1 MSLGGDGVKNI
12 DKMDGM
18 LTAGGKGI
26 GGILLSREAYQLAF
40 LFVTTGY
47 SVGFFAKASTLCNT
61 ILLIWGGVLFL
72 VDLFTKRIL
81 FQSKRCIPLIVF
93 ILLYMVTLLVNRHM
107 QFFEN
112 GKVLLVTGI
121 EFFLLLPLDRHLPA
135 SSVERQMIRFNRIVV
150 WFSLF
155 FSGAAI
161 FMYLFWING
170 TAGGI
175 AFGSSG
181 GMLYGLYSGPNTGAA
196 LASASLA
203 LALVSCHLTP
213 RRPTPL
219 TAVNSVIQLLYLY
232 LSNSRASLYAFVFFL
247 ILYSLFFLKSRRAKV
262 GGIVSAGAVYLLAEP
277 VKALLHGLQKGV
289 LWVSSV
295 VRFLIGEVVFLFDQ
309 WFGGPSEGPT
319 PAPPHLSEP
328 IKTTPPDKD
337 IAMGFL
343 NGRAELWACGG
354 DILRD
359 HLLFGVGSRNIP
371 EVARRYRPA
380 DALPGIDGGGLHNI
394 VMQLLVSNGVLGF
407 AALAAYAVI
416 CLIQLI
422 GYFKFFRL
430 STRPSRTVLL
440 CVCVLLLLL
449 VQNMVENTIL
459 FGASFH
465 AAIFWSYLG
474 FGFFFVDRSRTEEQG
489 VGRTPP
495 V

>member
-1 MSLGGDGVKNI
+1 MEEI
-12 DKMDGM
+12 DK
-18 LTAGGKGI
+18 TGGIPTTGSKGI
-26 GGILLSREAYQLAF
+26 GGVLLSREAYRLAF

-47 SVGFFAKASTLCNT
+47 SVGFFTKVSTLCNT

-72 VDLFTKRIL
+72 ADLFTKRIS

-93 ILLYMVTLLVNRHM
+93 MLLYMVTLFINRHM
-107 QFFEN
+107 QPFEN

-121 EFFLLLPLDRHLPA
+121 ELFLLLPLDRSLPA
-135 SSVERQMIRFNRIVV
+135 SSVECQMIRFNRIVI
-150 WFSLF
+150 WFSLI

-196 LASASLA
+196 LASSSLA
-203 LALVSCHLTP
+203 LALVSCHLTS
-213 RRPTPL
+213 RRAAPL
-219 TAVNSVIQLLYLY
+219 TVVNGVIQLLYLY

-247 ILYSLFFLKSRRAKV
+247 ILYSLFFLRSRRAKV
-262 GGIVSAGAVYLLAEP
+262 GGIVSAGAVYLLAGP
-277 VKALLHGLQKGV
+277 VKTLLHGLQKGI

-295 VRFLIGEVVFLFDQ
+295 VRFLIGEVVFLFDR
-309 WFGGPSEGPT
+309 WFGGPTEGPA

-328 IKTTPPDKD
+328 VKTSPLNKD

-354 DILRD
+354 EILRD
-359 HLLFGVGSRNIP
+359 HPLFGVGSRNIP

-422 GYFKFFRL
+422 GYFKISRL
-430 STRPSRTVLL
+430 STRTSRTVLL

-474 FGFFFVDRSRTEEQG
+474 FGFFFVDKSRTAERG
-489 VGRTPP
+489 GRTRQSDGGE
-495 V
+495 